1 MYLTMLQTIV
11 EKVFTYP
18 PIFKAASN
26 AARKRIMERG
36 REIGLDFSIDKQSQ
50 DWNAAVEECTRD
62 TVTIPEYYKVPFHAY
77 EEGNLSIDAAL
88 EVTNAA
94 KSVHATI
101 FSPPPGQDLDPD
113 GDARLRRSYSEC
125 MKSLLDDDMV
135 VLNILDIGAATGLS
149 SMELLQAFDPTGDN
163 KVHVVGL
170 DLSPYFV
177 AVGQYELQD
186 IIGKGQ
192 LTL

>member
-18 PIFKAASN
+18 PIFK
-26 AARKRIMERG
+26 
-36 REIGLDFSIDKQSQ
+36 
-50 DWNAAVEECTRD
+50 AAVEECTRD

-101 FSPPPGQDLDPD
+101 FSPPSGQDLDPD